1 MTFHHW
7 SLTEWFP
14 LCSMTRTLFTHWDS
28 CSTLDSICPHWWFP
42 HLCRQSSLLVV
53 IQRVFFHALFTSGAH
68 VRDVLCG
75 GPFNISSESFQI
87 FGLLLLLMLDDGGC
101 LNSLLPMDLFLS
113 TSTHLALGQGS
124 RVIISTLGL
133 AVISGRFPHY

>member
-14 LCSMTRTLFTHWDS
+14 LCSMKEHYSHIGIHAVPWIPFVPIGGFLTFVDSLHYWLLFIGSLSCTIYIWCTRDILH
-28 CSTLDSICPHWWFP
+28 
-42 HLCRQSSLLVV
+42 
-53 IQRVFFHALFTSGAH
+53 
-68 VRDVLCG
+68 G

-113 TSTHLALGQGS
+113 TSTHLSLGQGS

>member
-53 IQRVFFHALFTSGAH
+53 IQRVSFMCYLHLVHA
-68 VRDVLCG
+68 RDVLHG
-75 GPFNISSESFQI
+75 GPFNISSKSFQI
-87 FGLLLLLMLDDGGC
+87 FGLLLLLVLVDGGC
-101 LNSLLPMDLFLS
+101 LNALLPVDLFLS
-113 TSTHLALGQGS
+113 TSTHLSLGQGS